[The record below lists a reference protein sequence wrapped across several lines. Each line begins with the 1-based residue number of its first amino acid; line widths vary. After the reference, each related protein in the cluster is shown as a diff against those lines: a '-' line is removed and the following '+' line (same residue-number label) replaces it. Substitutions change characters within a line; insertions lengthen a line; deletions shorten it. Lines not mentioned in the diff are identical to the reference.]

1 MATLAA
7 RALRGRTFVSLRKHR
22 NYRLYFAGQIISAT
36 GTWMQD
42 TALPWLILQR
52 THSPVQVGLLLFCR
66 YVPFAIFGLFAGVSA
81 DRFDN
86 RRMMMLT
93 QAVSMCVAAALAV
106 VAFTD
111 APSGLVYALAVV
123 GGTAVVFDNPNRGA
137 LTYRLVGR
145 DELQNA
151 VALNSSIFNA
161 GRVIGPALGGIVIAA
176 AGVGFCFALNAA
188 SFLAVLVALALM
200 RAQELYSVDRGAA
213 RPRGLGAIREGLGFV
228 RRRRTLRLIVG
239 STAVVGLVGFNVRV
253 LIPVLTDKTLDAGPH
268 TLGLLFACFGLGA
281 LAGALV
287 TASTSTPRWRRSL
300 AGLIGL
306 SAGLL
311 ALALPQSV
319 WTAAALLAL
328 VGISFSLWSSTS
340 QAMLQLAAPDA
351 LRGRVL
357 SLYLLVFGGLQP
369 IGSLLSGWLASIGG
383 TSLAFLVAG
392 ASLSVVA
399 AYDVFRIRSLKEREL
414 RGRPTDYVEPLV

>member
-1 MATLAA
+1 LATLAA

-42 TALPWLILQR
+42 TALPWLVLQR

-66 YVPFAIFGLFAGVSA
+66 YVPFALFGLVAGVVA
-81 DRFDN
+81 DRYDN
-86 RRMMMLT
+86 RLMLMIT
-93 QAVSMCVAAALAV
+93 QAAAMVVAALLAV
-106 VAFTD
+106 VAFTG
-111 APSGLVYALAVV
+111 APTAFVFVLAVL
-123 GGTAVVFDNPNRGA
+123 GGTAVVFDNPNRHA

-161 GRVIGPALGGIVIAA
+161 GRVIGPALGGVVIAA

-188 SFLAVLVALALM
+188 SFLAVLLALSLM
-200 RAQELYSVDRGAA
+200 RPRELYPVNRGTP
-213 RPRGLGAIREGLGFV
+213 PRGLGAIREGLGYV

-239 STAVVGLVGFNVRV
+239 STAAVGLVGFNVRV
-253 LIPVLTDKTLDAGPH
+253 LIPVLTGKTLEAGPH
-268 TLGLLFACFGLGA
+268 TLGLLFAFFGLGA

-287 TASTSTPRWRRSL
+287 TASASSPRWRRSL
-300 AGLIGL
+300 VGLIGL

-319 WTAAALLAL
+319 WSAAALLAL

-340 QAMLQLAAPDA
+340 QAMLQLSAPDA

-383 TSLAFLVAG
+383 TRLAFLVAG

-399 AYDVFRIRSLKEREL
+399 AYDVVRIRSIKEREP